1 MLTTLSIKNF
11 TIVSELNLDF
21 EPGMTAFTGETGAGK
36 SIMLDAVNILLGHRA
51 EPSMIRNNTPQ
62 CEISAAF
69 NVAKNP
75 DAAQWLEQQDIVIN
89 ADEVILRLILNTNG
103 RSKAYIQSTLFP
115 LQKLKELGALLLH
128 IHGQN
133 EQYHL
138 LRHDVHRDQLDAYA
152 MNDKMLKEVKD
163 CYDAMLQVDQQIQS
177 LTQNVGNIEQKE
189 LLNYQLEELEQLAL
203 SDKEVQQLNQE
214 HKLLSQANGLIHDCQ
229 QINQILDDESG
240 NNLFRLLY
248 QIEQIT
254 TNLPVEDHP
263 SLKNFVSL
271 LSDANIQLQEAQ
283 NELTNFQSQ
292 LELNPERLN
301 EVELRIDKIYELARK
316 HRVSPEALY
325 EYQEKL
331 QSQLAR
337 FTQVEDEIN
346 SLNAQKVKLTEQYQ
360 LKAEKLTKRRIK
372 EAKALGKEITQLIHT
387 LGMPNGEVSLQIS
400 PLSTP
405 TATGLD
411 KVEYFVSFNPGS
423 SPKPLA
429 KIASGGELSRVS
441 LAIQVLTAEKKAY
454 PTLMFDEV
462 DSGIGGAVAAKVG
475 ILLRKLGQHTQVF
488 CVTHQAQVASNANWH
503 MKVEKNIV
511 NRQTF
516 STICKISEAEKVEEL
531 ARMLSGVEMT
541 SQTLAHA
548 KTLLEQA
555 Q

>member
-62 CEISAAF
+62 CEISAVF

-75 DAAQWLEQQDIVIN
+75 DAAQWLKQQDIVIN
-89 ADEVILRLILNTNG
+89 ADEVILRRILNTNG

-152 MNDKMLKEVKD
+152 MNEKMLAEVKY
-163 CYDAMLQVDQQIQS
+163 CYDAMLQIDQQIQS
-177 LTQNVGNIEQKE
+177 LTQKVGNIEQKE

-254 TNLPVEDHP
+254 ANLPVEDHP
-263 SLKNFVSL
+263 NLKNFVSL
-271 LSDANIQLQEAQ
+271 LNDANIQLQEAQ
-283 NELTNFQSQ
+283 NELATFQNQ

-331 QSQLAR
+331 QSQLER
-337 FTQVEDEIN
+337 FTQVEDDIK

-372 EAKALGKEITQLIHT
+372 EAKALGKEITQLIQT

-400 PLSTP
+400 PLNAP

-516 STICKISEAEKVEEL
+516 STICPISEAEKIEEL